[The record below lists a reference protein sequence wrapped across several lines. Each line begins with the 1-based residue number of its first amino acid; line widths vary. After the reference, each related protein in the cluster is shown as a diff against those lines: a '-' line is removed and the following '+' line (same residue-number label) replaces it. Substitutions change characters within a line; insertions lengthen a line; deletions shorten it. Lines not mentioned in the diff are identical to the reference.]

1 MDVAVLLF
9 GPAAAAAGSSTI
21 ALRAA
26 SDPTI
31 ASLTPLLRDACPA
44 IAPMLPTLRFALN
57 GEFVSPDA
65 VVRPGDEVALIGL
78 VSGG

>member
-9 GPAAAAAGSSTI
+9 GPAAAAAGSSMVTVRT
-21 ALRAA
+21 APN
-26 SDPTI
+26 PTV

-44 IAPMLPTLRFALN
+44 IAPMMPSLRFALN
-57 GEFVSPDA
+57 GEFALNDA
-65 VVRPGDEVALIGL
+65 LVRQGDEVALIGL